1 MNLSQP
7 FIQRPIA
14 TTLLAIGLLLLG
26 LSAYRALP
34 VANMPSV
41 DLPTI
46 RVSAARPGANPEVM
60 ASSVAAP
67 LERRLGAI
75 AGVRQIRSNS
85 TMGFT
90 SISVQFEL
98 SRNIDRAAQ
107 DVQAAINAAAAD
119 LPSDLSTQPFYRKV
133 QPTWQPFMVLIL
145 TSPTMLTTDLYD
157 LADSVL
163 AQRLAQVPGVAE
175 VTATGAEQPA
185 VRVEFDPA
193 AITSAGLTLEQVREA
208 VAAAS
213 ATGPL
218 GSFEGE
224 RLSESIA
231 LTGQLRSADEYRRL
245 VLRVKEGVMLR
256 LGDVAE
262 VSDGVRNTRVSGT
275 FDGLPAVQL
284 NIQRAANANIIETV
298 DRVQAL
304 LPELKALLPADARL
318 IIMSERTGLI
328 RASLADMQLT
338 LLIAVLLVMLVVAL
352 FLGRIV
358 PTIAAGL
365 AIPLAFSGSFVGMW
379 AFGFSIN
386 NLTLMALA
394 ISVGFVV
401 DDAIVVIERIVER
414 VEAGTKPLAAAL
426 EATRT
431 LSFTVVAISLSIV
444 AAFMPLVF
452 IGGITG
458 RFFQEFAVTVSVAIL
473 ISMLV
478 ALSVAPM
485 LCARRLSTGRP
496 WRLTTALNAGL
507 ARAVEAY
514 GRLLDVALRWLWL
527 SVLATAAALAAS
539 VWLFVSIPAGGLPE
553 DETDMLWGWTIAAQ
567 DVSFEAMRRLQ
578 QEADAI
584 VRADPAI
591 KHVTSYVGAAGSWAT
606 INNGRF
612 LIALKPPEERRAS
625 ARQIA
630 RRLSTAASRVPG
642 LSASFGPV
650 QDVRIRSQSG
660 PSEYEFTLWGG
671 NLSLLRAATPQ
682 VAAELRKVPGLTN
695 VWTDEDDAAPQIN
708 LVIDREAANRLR
720 VRIADIGSVLN
731 NAFSQR
737 QVATIYAERNQYRVV
752 LAAKSGHGAE
762 AADIS
767 RLFVPTGSGRQV
779 PLSAVATIE
788 RTLAPLG
795 VAHRGQFAAISI
807 GFGIDSDRTI
817 GAMGQIVRQA
827 LADMRLPEG
836 VNASFDADGLGSD
849 NRSFEQALL
858 VLAAIVAIYILL
870 GILYE
875 SLVHPLT
882 ILSTLPAAGLGA
894 LLALKVAGQDLSI
907 VAIIG
912 IILLV
917 GIVKKNGIILVD
929 HALMVMRQQNI
940 DARSA
945 VIMAAKERFRP
956 ILMTTLSAMLGALP
970 FVFGEGPG
978 SELRRPLGLTIVGG
992 LVMAQLITLLTTPAV
1007 FVALDAV
1014 SRWISRQFATAS
1026 GGVTETPTG
1035 IRRS

>member
-1 MNLSQP
+1 MNLSEP
-7 FIQRPIA
+7 FIRRPVA

-26 LSAYRALP
+26 LSTYRALP
-34 VANMPSV
+34 IANMPSV

-46 RVSAARPGANPEVM
+46 RVSAARPGANPEAM

-85 TMGFT
+85 IMGFT
-90 SISVQFEL
+90 SITVQFEL

-107 DVQAAINAAAAD
+107 DVQAAINAASAD

-193 AITSAGLTLEQVREA
+193 AIAAAGLTIEQVREA
-208 VAAAS
+208 VADAS
-213 ATGPL
+213 AYGPL
-218 GSFEGE
+218 GAFDGN
-224 RLSESIA
+224 RLSETIA
-231 LTGQLRSADEYRRL
+231 LGGQLRSADEYRRL
-245 VLRVKEGVMLR
+245 VLRVKDGVLLR

-275 FDGLPAVQL
+275 FDGGPAVQL
-284 NIQRAANANIIETV
+284 NVQRAANANIIETV
-298 DRVQAL
+298 DRVQAM
-304 LPELKALLPADARL
+304 LPELRALLPADASL
-318 IIMSERTGLI
+318 IVMSERTGLI

-338 LLIAVLLVMLVVAL
+338 LAIAIVLVMLVVAL

-365 AIPLAFSGSFVGMW
+365 AIPLAFAGSYVGLW

-401 DDAIVVIERIVER
+401 DDAIVVIERVVER
-414 VEAGTKPLAAAL
+414 VEAGAQPLAAAL
-426 EATRT
+426 EATRS

-444 AAFMPLVF
+444 AAFLPLVF

-485 LCARRLSTGRP
+485 LCARKLSPRRP

-507 ARAVEAY
+507 AHIIEAY
-514 GRLLDVALRWLWL
+514 GRLLGVALHWLWL
-527 SVLATAAALAAS
+527 SILTTIGALAGS
-539 VWLFVSIPAGGLPE
+539 VWLFTTIPAAGLPE
-553 DETDMLWGWTIAAQ
+553 DETDMLWGWTIAAH
-567 DVSFEAMRRLQ
+567 DVSFEAMRQLQ
-578 QEADAI
+578 EAADAI
-584 VRADPAI
+584 VRADPAV
-591 KHVTSYVGAAGSWAT
+591 KHVTSYVGTAGAWAT

-612 LIALKPPEERRAS
+612 LIALKPPDERNAS
-625 ARQIA
+625 ARRVAQ
-630 RRLSTAASRVPG
+630 RLGVAASRVPG

-660 PSEYEFTLWGG
+660 PSEYEFVLWGG
-671 NLSLLRAATPQ
+671 DLALLRAVTPQ
-682 VAAELRKVPGLTN
+682 VAAQLRKLPGLRD
-695 VWTDEDDAAPQIN
+695 VWTSEDDAAPQIN
-708 LVIDREAANRLR
+708 LIIDREAANRLR
-720 VRIADIGSVLN
+720 VRVADIGAVLN

-737 QVATIYAERNQYRVV
+737 QVATIYGERNQYRVV
-752 LAAKSGHGAE
+752 LAAKPGHGAE
-762 AADIS
+762 AADIL
-767 RLFVPTGSGRQV
+767 RLNVSAMGGQQV
-779 PLSAVATIE
+779 PLSALAKVE
-788 RTLAPLG
+788 RSLAPLA
-795 VAHRGQFAAISI
+795 VAHRGQFAAVSV
-807 GFGIDSDRTI
+807 GFGIDSDWTI
-817 GAMGQIVRQA
+817 GAIGREVRKA
-827 LADMRLPEG
+827 LLDMRLPEG
-836 VNASFDADGLGSD
+836 VNASFDGDGLGPD
-849 NRSFEQALL
+849 NRAFEQALP
-858 VLAAIVAIYILL
+858 VIAAIIAIYILL

-894 LLALKVAGQDLSI
+894 LLALKAAGQDLSI
-907 VAIIG
+907 VAVIG

-929 HALMVMRQQNI
+929 HALMVMRQDKI
-940 DARSA
+940 DAAAA
-945 VIMAAKERFRP
+945 VILAAKARFRP
-956 ILMTTLSAMLGALP
+956 ILMTTLCAMLGALP

-1007 FVALDAV
+1007 FVALDAA
-1014 SRWISRQFATAS
+1014 SRWVRLLFASRSPAGQA
-1026 GGVTETPTG
+1026 G
-1035 IRRS
+1035 RSPR